1 MHCRRGIFVGPF
13 VASVDRP
20 LLCGFGIFGLI
31 VSAVLKLHCKYGK
44 HMRLCMNRNANRNEV
59 NEKWTG
65 NALIDSKISFFFS
78 VVCICKSMQHIR
90 QESQNVHENKTK
102 WAQNTNETAHGRNYA
117 KKQYRKNLIFPIY
130 QNYHSIQLSTDKN
143 LKMKHSLRSTQTNW
157 QHAEQKYCYGKRWSV
172 SHSTAICYLKS

>member
-59 NEKWTG
+59 NENDQAMRLSTAKYHF
-65 NALIDSKISFFFS
+65 FFFS
-78 VVCICKSMQHIR
+78 CLYM
-90 QESQNVHENKTK
+90 
-102 WAQNTNETAHGRNYA
+102 
-117 KKQYRKNLIFPIY
+117 
-130 QNYHSIQLSTDKN
+130 
-143 LKMKHSLRSTQTNW
+143 
-157 QHAEQKYCYGKRWSV
+157 
-172 SHSTAICYLKS
+172 